1 MFFANRQLF
10 FFITSWFFTIL
21 FFFYLDVN
29 ELSLGHVLYEQ
40 ITGKDAPACFFIN
53 RLSDAPACYFI
64 LLEKT
69 SGRAQ
74 TTQTTPTTPTTQ
86 TTQTT
91 PTTPTTPVKAQRQ
104 HF

>member
-1 MFFANRQLF
+1 MKQKMQMVIKKRFSVIVASLGHVLCEQ
-10 FFITSWFFTIL
+10 TTIL
-21 FFFYLDVN
+21 FYYLDVN

-74 TTQTTPTTPTTQ
+74 TTQTTPTTPTT
-86 TTQTT
+86 
-91 PTTPTTPVKAQRQ
+91 PVKAQRQ